1 MNSISRFYIQN
12 WLNFDHLGYKKKVVK
27 MLKSDKK
34 HKILIIIGIL
44 FIPALICCSDQKNA
58 KGEATYK
65 EYCATCHGS
74 EHQGGLG
81 ESLTDS
87 EWEFGSDDKSIKGH
101 IKNGID
107 ELGMP
112 SFNDVLS
119 DEEIANLIEYI
130 RQEENKNKPKQH
142 ETVDIIETFDYN
154 VKVQLFADDLE
165 EPWAIDFISESIAL
179 VTEKPGRLRIIKN
192 GKLSNTPVSDIPKVY
207 FSGQGGLLD
216 VAVDPKYSE
225 NQWIYLAYS
234 HAIGESAMTK
244 LVRGKI
250 VDNKWEDEET
260 LFAADPKH
268 YINTGRHYGCRIVFD
283 DKGHLL
289 FSIGDRGKRS
299 HAQDI
304 TRPNGKIHRINI
316 DGTIPED
323 NPFIDVD
330 DAYKSIYAYGNRNAQ
345 GLAIHPQTGELW
357 ETEHAQKGGD
367 ELNIIRSGLNYGWDK
382 ITYGRN
388 YDGSVST
395 EEVKLPGMEGP
406 ILFWRPSIA
415 VCGLD
420 FYSGQSFSKWK
431 GHLIVGALKYE
442 EVRLL
447 DIEDG
452 RVIHQEI
459 LLKDYG
465 RVRDVCTGPD
475 GAIYVVIN
483 KPGEILRLTP
493 SE

>member
-207 FSGQGGLLD
+207 FSGQ
-216 VAVDPKYSE
+216 VDY
-225 NQWIYLAYS
+225 W
-234 HAIGESAMTK
+234 M
-244 LVRGKI
+244 
-250 VDNKWEDEET
+250 
-260 LFAADPKH
+260 
-268 YINTGRHYGCRIVFD
+268 
-283 DKGHLL
+283 
-289 FSIGDRGKRS
+289 
-299 HAQDI
+299 
-304 TRPNGKIHRINI
+304 
-316 DGTIPED
+316 
-323 NPFIDVD
+323 
-330 DAYKSIYAYGNRNAQ
+330 
-345 GLAIHPQTGELW
+345 
-357 ETEHAQKGGD
+357 
-367 ELNIIRSGLNYGWDK
+367 
-382 ITYGRN
+382 
-388 YDGSVST
+388 
-395 EEVKLPGMEGP
+395 
-406 ILFWRPSIA
+406 
-415 VCGLD
+415 
-420 FYSGQSFSKWK
+420 
-431 GHLIVGALKYE
+431 
-442 EVRLL
+442 
-447 DIEDG
+447 
-452 RVIHQEI
+452 
-459 LLKDYG
+459 
-465 RVRDVCTGPD
+465 
-475 GAIYVVIN
+475 
-483 KPGEILRLTP
+483 
-493 SE
+493 